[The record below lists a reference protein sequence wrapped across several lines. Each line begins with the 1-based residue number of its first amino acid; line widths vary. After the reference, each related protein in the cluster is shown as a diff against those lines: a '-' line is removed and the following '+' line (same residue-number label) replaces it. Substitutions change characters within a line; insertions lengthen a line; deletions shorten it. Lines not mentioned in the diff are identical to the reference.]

1 MRTTYVK
8 QETGG
13 GHEKW
18 NNPGFPQPIGFPGSL
33 HAARRPGNLIGG
45 SFQIIVLLRIRAGL
59 AVSVL
64 LLQIACNSASTAG
77 KASAGRGGFPDS
89 PVTAAKAERKD
100 VPLQVRQ
107 IGSVEPVSVI
117 AVKAQIGGELTKV
130 LFREGEDVRKG
141 QQLFEIDPRP
151 YQQAI
156 DQAQAAIEKDNALIA
171 QAQANLARDTVQTA
185 NAKEQAQR
193 YDALAKDGLI
203 SKDQNSTYQTTYNS
217 QNETL
222 RADEAAI
229 NSARASLNVDKAALE
244 TAKLNLS
251 YCSIFSPIDGRAG
264 SLLVQ
269 AGNLVKANDTTALVN
284 INQLEPV
291 YVTFSVPEQLL
302 GEIRGYGKERPLA
315 VTAIVSPEVSATGQ
329 LTFIDNLVDNST
341 GTIKLKAVFPNTN
354 GSLWPGQFVNV
365 VMTLRT
371 LRGVTVIPSEA
382 IQSGQAGQFVFVL
395 KPDQT
400 VESRVVKPGQTIENQ
415 IVVESGITPG
425 ETVITDGQ
433 MRLIP
438 GTRVR
443 VVNPVNANPENGNPV
458 NTSSAGKGTS

>member
-1 MRTTYVK
+1 MSSKMAEVAAK
-8 QETGG
+8 SGI
-13 GHEKW
+13 
-18 NNPGFPQPIGFPGSL
+18 NPGLRFSGSL
-33 HAARRPGNLIGG
+33 QAARRPGNLICRE
-45 SFQIIVLLRIRAGL
+45 FPATVLLRIRAGL
-59 AVSVL
+59 AASVFL
-64 LLQIACNSASTAG
+64 TQIACNSASNVG
-77 KASAGRGGFPDS
+77 KAPAGRGGFPAS

-229 NSARASLNVDKAALE
+229 NSAKASLNVDKAALE

-284 INQLEPV
+284 INQLQPM

-302 GEIRGYGKERPLA
+302 GEIRGYSKDRPLA
-315 VTAIVSPEVSATGQ
+315 VTAIVSPEVSVTGQ

-341 GTIKLKAVFPNTN
+341 GTIKLKAQFGNADH
-354 GSLWPGQFVNV
+354 SLWPGQFINV

-371 LRGVTVIPSEA
+371 LRGAIVIPSEA
-382 IQSGQAGQFVFVL
+382 IQSGQQGQFVYVL
-395 KPDQT
+395 KADQT
-400 VESRVVKPGQTIENQ
+400 VEPRVVKPGQTIGNQ
-415 IVVESGITPG
+415 IVVESGVSPG

-438 GTRVR
+438 GTRVQ
-443 VVNPVNANPENGNPV
+443 VVPGVNAQ
-458 NTSSAGKGTS
+458 SAEKGAS